1 MKLLLFADLHLDTRF
16 SDAGPARR
24 QALRDTLGRI
34 VELAEESHVDAV
46 LCAGDLYEHDRCSPS
61 TASFLRSSF
70 DCSVPVYLA
79 PGNDD
84 WYGPQSVY
92 QQVDWTP
99 NVHVFSSG
107 SLTPVELTDGVT
119 LWGAAHVGP
128 GPARD
133 FLDGFAVNRAGV
145 NLALCHGSAP
155 ADVAIT
161 GLDHAFLGH
170 VHTPEHAVRY
180 TFPGNPDPLT
190 AGETGERG
198 AVLCTVHE
206 DGTVSREVFDV
217 SASRSLGLMAET
229 CEAFPLLDFDFI
241 ATERTVRG
249 QFVRDVLADPS
260 LDTALRGRVLATG
273 LRALEER

>member
-16 SDAGPARR
+16 SSAGPARR
-24 QALRDTLGRI
+24 HALRDTLGRI
-34 VELAEESHVDAV
+34 VDLAQEENVDAV
-46 LCAGDLYEHDRCSPS
+46 LCGGDLYEQDRCSPS
-61 TASFLRSSF
+61 TASFLQTTF
-70 DCSVPVYLA
+70 DCSLPVFLA

-99 NVHVFSSG
+99 NVHVFSDNC
-107 SLTPVELTDGVT
+107 LTPVELADGVT

-133 FLDGFAVNRAGV
+133 FLDGFAVNRTGV

-155 ADVAIT
+155 EDVTIT

-170 VHTPEHAVRY
+170 VHTPEHAVHY

-190 AGETGERG
+190 PDETGERG

-217 SASRSLGLMAET
+217 SASRSLGLVAEAT
-229 CEAFPLLDFDFI
+229 SAFPLLDFDSV
-241 ATERTVRG
+241 AAERTVRG
-249 QFVRDVLADPS
+249 QFVRDVLADPG
-260 LDTALRGRVLATG
+260 LDTTVRGRVLATG

>member
-16 SDAGPARR
+16 ASAGPARR
-24 QALRDTLGRI
+24 QALRDTLGHI
-34 VELAEESHVDAV
+34 VELAETESVDAV
-46 LCAGDLYEHDRCSPS
+46 LCAGDLYEHDRCSPG
-61 TASFLRSSF
+61 TAAFLRGAF

-84 WYGPQSVY
+84 WYGAESVY

-99 NVHVFSSG
+99 NVHVFTSG
-107 SLTPVELTDGVT
+107 RFTPVALADGVT

-128 GPARD
+128 GPTRD
-133 FLDGFAVNRAGV
+133 LLEGFTVNRSGV
-145 NLALCHGSAP
+145 NLALCHGSTP
-155 ADVAIT
+155 GDVAIT

-170 VHTPEHAVRY
+170 VHTPEHATRH

-190 AGETGERG
+190 PGETGERG
-198 AVLCTVHE
+198 AVMCTVHD

-217 SASRSLGLMAET
+217 SASRSLGLPAEAS
-229 CEAFPLLDFDFI
+229 EAFPSLDFDSV
-241 ATERTVRG
+241 AAERTVRG
-249 QFVRDVLADPS
+249 QFVRDVLADPA
-260 LDTALRGRVLATG
+260 LDVALRSRVLMTG

>member
-1 MKLLLFADLHLDTRF
+1 VKLLLFADLHLDTRF
-16 SDAGPARR
+16 PSAGPLRR

-34 VELAEESHVDAV
+34 VDLAEESKADAV
-46 LCAGDLYEHDRCSPS
+46 LCAGDLYEHERCSPH
-61 TASFLRSSF
+61 TASFLQSSF
-70 DCSVPVYLA
+70 DCSVPVFLA

-99 NVHVFSSG
+99 NVHVFSSE
-107 SLTPVELTDGVT
+107 SLTPVELADGVT

-133 FLDGFAVNRAGV
+133 LLDGFAVNRGGV
-145 NLALCHGSAP
+145 NLALGHGCAP
-155 ADVAIT
+155 EDVEIT

-170 VHTPEHAVRY
+170 LHTPEHAVRY

-190 AGETGERG
+190 PGETGERG
-198 AVLCTVHE
+198 AVLCTVHD

-217 SASRSLGLMAET
+217 SASRSLGLLAERD
-229 CEAFPLLDFDFI
+229 EAFPSLDFDSV
-241 ATERTVRG
+241 AAERTVRG

>member
-1 MKLLLFADLHLDTRF
+1 MKLLLFADLHLDSRF
-16 SDAGPARR
+16 PSAGPVRR
-24 QALRDTLGRI
+24 KALRDTLGRI
-34 VELAEESHVDAV
+34 VDLAEETGVDAV

-70 DCSVPVYLA
+70 DCSVPVFLA

-84 WYGPQSVY
+84 WYGPESVY
-92 QQVDWTP
+92 QQVDWSP
-99 NVHVFSSG
+99 NVHVFSSE
-107 SLTPVELTDGVT
+107 SMTPVDLADGVT

-133 FLDGFAVNRAGV
+133 VLDGFAVTRGGV

-155 ADVAIT
+155 GDVAIT

-170 VHTPEHAVRY
+170 VHTPEHAVNY

-190 AGETGERG
+190 PGETGERG
-198 AVLCTVHE
+198 AVLCTVHQ
-206 DGTVSREVFDV
+206 DGSVTREVFDV
-217 SASRSLGLMAET
+217 SASRSLDWLESEET
-229 CEAFPLLDFDFI
+229 FPLLDFDSV
-241 ATERTVRG
+241 AAERTVRG
-249 QFVRDVLADPS
+249 QFVSDVLADAA
-260 LDTALRGRVLATG
+260 LDEAMRGRVLAAG

>member
-1 MKLLLFADLHLDTRF
+1 MKLLLFADLHLDSRF
-16 SDAGPARR
+16 DGAGPTRR

-34 VELAEESHVDAV
+34 VDLAHDKDVDAV
-46 LCAGDLYEHDRCSPS
+46 LCGGDLYEHDRRSPS
-61 TASFLRSSF
+61 TASFLQSTF
-70 DCSVPVYLA
+70 DCSLPVYLA

-84 WYGPQSVY
+84 WYGAESVY

-107 SLTPVELTDGVT
+107 NLTPVDLADGVT

-133 FLDGFAVNRAGV
+133 FLDGFAVNRSGV

-155 ADVAIT
+155 EDVAIT

-180 TFPGNPDPLT
+180 TIPGNPDPLT
-190 AGETGERG
+190 QGETGDRG

-217 SASRSLGLMAET
+217 SASRSLGLVAEST
-229 CEAFPLLDFDFI
+229 SAFPLLDFDSV
-241 ATERTVRG
+241 AAERTVRG

>member
-1 MKLLLFADLHLDTRF
+1 VKLLLFADLHLDTRF
-16 SDAGPARR
+16 SSAGPARR

-34 VELAEESHVDAV
+34 VDLAQESDVDAV

-61 TASFLRSSF
+61 TASFLRFAF
-70 DCSVPVYLA
+70 DCSVPVFLA

-84 WYGPQSVY
+84 WYGTQSVY

-99 NVHVFSSG
+99 NVHVFSAG
-107 SLTPVELTDGVT
+107 TLTPVELADGVT

-133 FLDGFAVNRAGV
+133 FLDGFTVNRSGV

-155 ADVAIT
+155 SDVEST

-170 VHTPEHAVRY
+170 VHTPEHAAHY

-198 AVLCTVHE
+198 AVLCTVHD

-217 SASRSLGLMAET
+217 SASKSLGLLPEAS
-229 CEAFPLLDFDFI
+229 EAFPLLDFDSV
-241 ATERTVRG
+241 AAERTVRG
-249 QFVRDVLADPS
+249 QFVRDVLADAS
-260 LDTALRGRVLATG
+260 LDTALRGRVLSAG
-273 LRALEER
+273 LRALEGR

>member
-16 SDAGPARR
+16 PSAGPLRR

-34 VELAEESHVDAV
+34 VDLAEESQADAV
-46 LCAGDLYEHDRCSPS
+46 LCAGDLYEHERCSPH
-61 TASFLRSSF
+61 TASFLQSSF
-70 DCSVPVYLA
+70 DCSVPVFLA

-92 QQVDWTP
+92 QQVDWSP
-99 NVHVFSSG
+99 NVHVFSSE
-107 SLTPVELTDGVT
+107 SLTPVELADGIT

-133 FLDGFAVNRAGV
+133 FLDGFAVNRGGV
-145 NLALCHGSAP
+145 NLALGHGCAP
-155 ADVAIT
+155 EDVEIT

-190 AGETGERG
+190 PGETGERG
-198 AVLCTVHE
+198 AVLCTVHD

-217 SASRSLGLMAET
+217 SASRSLGLLAERA
-229 CEAFPLLDFDFI
+229 EAFPSLDFDSV
-241 ATERTVRG
+241 AAERTVRG